1 MKKLLFALPMLL
13 WGHSAVAQNINP
25 LITGYMDIKNALV
38 NSDSKTAASATLALQ
53 TLVKAEAAF
62 PEKSALLD
70 ALQAMSKTSELEKQR
85 TAFPDLSIV
94 LWKVVHRVG
103 KTDKTIYYQYCP
115 MKKAYW
121 LSLEKDIKNPYYG
134 SSMLTC
140 GKIAE
145 TH

>member
-13 WGHSAVAQNINP
+13 LGHSAVAQNINP
-25 LITGYMDIKNALV
+25 LIIGYMDIKDALV
-38 NSDSKTAASATLALQ
+38 KSDSKTATTAILALQ
-53 TLVKAEAAF
+53 ALVQSEATF
-62 PEKSALLD
+62 PEKTALLD
-70 ALQAMSKTSELEKQR
+70 ALKPISKTNDLEKQR
-85 TAFPDLSIV
+85 TAFADLSTT
-94 LWKVVHRVG
+94 LWKVVQRVG
-103 KTDKTIYYQYCP
+103 KTDKTVYYQYCP

-121 LSLEKDIKNPYYG
+121 LSLEKKKKNPYYG